1 MVSTSRGSKGQG
13 GESLRRLH
21 ADITGFCRDVTDEE
35 WLSPSRAEGWRVH
48 DVMAHMSG
56 TAKALFTPTAIRLL
70 ASNDIERANDTL
82 VDSRRTWA
90 RSRVE
95 GEFDRWGPRV
105 ASMVGG
111 LGRTPIGGIRV
122 PLAELGR
129 FPLVCILG
137 EAVSFD
143 QHTHLHHDLA
153 PALDR
158 EAPPTDDLRMTLVV
172 SWMMRVLGNQLT
184 SANPAWLDRPIAITL
199 DGPGG
204 GTWRIEPGGAIA
216 PGSATG
222 AAVTL
227 ASRSVDFPAWGTARV
242 PAKVTDLTIT
252 GDVELSDAF
261 LGSLNIV

>member
-1 MVSTSRGSKGQG
+1 MVSTSRGSKSQG

-35 WLSPSRAEGWRVH
+35 WLSPSRAEGWRIH
-48 DVMAHMSG
+48 DVVAHLGG
-56 TAKALFTPTAIRLL
+56 TAKALFTPTAVKLL
-70 ASNDIERANDTL
+70 ASSDIERSNDSL
-82 VDSRRTWA
+82 VDSRRTWE
-90 RSRVE
+90 RSRVT

-105 ASMVGG
+105 ATMVSG
-111 LGRTPIGGIRV
+111 LGRTPVGRVRV

-129 FPLVCILG
+129 FPLVSILG

-158 EAPPTDDLRMTLVV
+158 EAPPTDDVRMTLVV
-172 SWMMRVLGNQLT
+172 SWMIRVLSNQLT
-184 SANPAWLDRPIAITL
+184 SAKPAWLDRPIALTL

-204 GTWRIEPGGAIA
+204 DTWRIEPGGAIA
-216 PGSATG
+216 TGSATG
-222 AAVTL
+222 AA
-227 ASRSVDFPAWGTARV
+227 ASITGRSVDFPAWGTARV
-242 PAKVTDLTIT
+242 PASDVDLAIT
-252 GDVELSDAF
+252 GDAELAGAF